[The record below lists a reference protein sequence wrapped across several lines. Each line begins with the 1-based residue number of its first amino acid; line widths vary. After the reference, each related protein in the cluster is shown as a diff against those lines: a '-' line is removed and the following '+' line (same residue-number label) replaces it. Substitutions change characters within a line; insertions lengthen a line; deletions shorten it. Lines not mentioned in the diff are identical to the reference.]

1 MPPAKSKKT
10 TPARELLIR
19 TASVLVLLP
28 IVVFAVMKG
37 GIYYKGLLVV
47 VTLLMGYEYAR
58 LTQLDNKTKAV
69 FIAGLVATVWW
80 LLAAVPAEGF
90 IDGMIM
96 AIIAAATAVGIGV
109 ILKKH
114 RMCWAGFGI
123 VYVAIPMFGLA
134 YLGRLDDG
142 VSWILWM
149 LALVWASD
157 IGAYVFGRTIGG
169 PKLLP
174 KISPNKTWA
183 GLFGGALLAAAAA
196 GMAAGYLEL
205 GEPFYLAL
213 AGTLL
218 ALWGQAG
225 DLVESFIKRSFSA
238 KDSGYLI
245 PGHGGLLDRIDGL
258 LFVAPALAL
267 ALEFMN

>member
-1 MPPAKSKKT
+1 MPPEKSKT
-10 TPARELLIR
+10 ITPTRELFIR
-19 TASVLVLLP
+19 TASALVLLP
-28 IVVFAVMKG
+28 IIVLAVMMG

-47 VTLLMGYEYAR
+47 VTVLMGYEYAR

-69 FIAGLVATVWW
+69 FIAGLVATIWW

-96 AIIAAATAVGIGV
+96 AIIGAATAIGIGV

-123 VYVAIPMFGLA
+123 VYVAIPMFSLA

-149 LALVWASD
+149 LALVWAAD
-157 IGAYVFGRTIGG
+157 IGAYVFGRSIGG
-169 PKLLP
+169 PRLLP
-174 KISPNKTWA
+174 KVSPNKTWA
-183 GLFGGALLAAAAA
+183 GLLGGALLGAAAA
-196 GMAAGYLEL
+196 GLAAGYLDL

-213 AGTLL
+213 AGALL
-218 ALWGQAG
+218 ALWGAAG

-238 KDSGYLI
+238 KDSGSLI